1 MVITL
6 SMEDLTLLSSTM
18 YRTSTMIEAFRSIPP
33 ASTFLRDKL
42 FGTVVTAA
50 TDNVMLDY
58 FRGDQRLAFFAS
70 RHKKGVTVPRER
82 SKTNVFSPGFLKPVI
97 PLASDVLFY
106 RSMGVEAING
116 KPAVMRDA
124 ELLGEDAITL
134 DTMISRTE
142 EWMVCECLFTGKVTC
157 LDGDDLRPVSVVD
170 YGEISKTITAKPW
183 TDPTTC
189 DPLSDLKACCRAV
202 SAACGYHADLIC
214 MGKDSADQFENASKV
229 NTVLS
234 QINNHSI
241 VHDPKYVEQLG
252 VYGVDVITTGWQGI
266 PIYSYEAQYE
276 DSSGNSQFYCPPN
289 CVLIASSLLQNR
301 LTYAGVAQL
310 SEDQSGTKG
319 SMDVFEGRRIPQ
331 IYSEESSDTRFFR
344 MVSRP
349 LPCPTN
355 LLSWT
360 VLQTSA

>member
-1 MVITL
+1 MAITL

-58 FRGDQRLAFFAS
+58 FRANQKLAPFAS
-70 RHKKGVTVPRER
+70 RLKKGVTVPRER
-82 SKTNVFSPGFLKPVI
+82 YKTNVFSP
-97 PLASDVLFY
+97 
-106 RSMGVEAING
+106 
-116 KPAVMRDA
+116 
-124 ELLGEDAITL
+124 
-134 DTMISRTE
+134 
-142 EWMVCECLFTGKVTC
+142 
-157 LDGDDLRPVSVVD
+157 
-170 YGEISKTITAKPW
+170 
-183 TDPTTC
+183 
-189 DPLSDLKACCRAV
+189 
-202 SAACGYHADLIC
+202 
-214 MGKDSADQFENASKV
+214 
-229 NTVLS
+229 
-234 QINNHSI
+234 
-241 VHDPKYVEQLG
+241 G

-319 SMDVFEGRRIPQ
+319 N
-331 IYSEESSDTRFFR
+331 Y
-344 MVSRP
+344 
-349 LPCPTN
+349 
-355 LLSWT
+355 
-360 VLQTSA
+360 